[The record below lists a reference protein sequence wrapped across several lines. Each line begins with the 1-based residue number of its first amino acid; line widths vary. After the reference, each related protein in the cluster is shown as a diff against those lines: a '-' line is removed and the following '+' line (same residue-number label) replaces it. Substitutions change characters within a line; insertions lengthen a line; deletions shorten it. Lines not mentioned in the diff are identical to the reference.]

1 MDTTAEDQSLPQAI
15 TQDVSNGQ
23 KAPHPEFDAIEKDI
37 RYGSSSDARS
47 ITKQN
52 PDFFSQDVFQMVLHN
67 PTTSHQLMKFSQSR
81 FCAENID
88 FLDRVS
94 IVLLILIRGT
104 ITDIICY
111 DTG

>member
-1 MDTTAEDQSLPQAI
+1 METTVGDQSPPQAI

-23 KAPHPEFDAIEKDI
+23 KAPHPEYEAIEKDI
-37 RYGSSSDARS
+37 RYGSSSDVRS

-67 PTTSHQLMKFSQSR
+67 PTTSHLLMKFSQSR

-94 IVLLILIRGT
+94 IVLPILI
-104 ITDIICY
+104 
-111 DTG
+111 